1 MKTGLF
7 FGSFNPIHVGHLV
20 IAEYMLEFT
29 DLQEIWFVVSPQNPL
44 KNADELAPDH
54 HRMEM
59 VQLAIPLNTK
69 GLKACGIE
77 MELPRPSY
85 TIDTLRELSR
95 IYPNTEFVVVM
106 GSDSIETIEKWKDYL
121 AILNSYEVYV
131 YPRRNGYRITNI
143 NHPNITLIDA
153 PVINISST
161 MVRHFLSHGEDVS
174 GFVPEDVWEYI
185 DRHKVY
191 RATH

>member
-29 DLQEIWFVVSPQNPL
+29 DLKEIWFVVSPQNPL

-85 TIDTLRELSR
+85 TIDTLRELNR
-95 IYPNTEFVVVM
+95 IYPGTEFVVVM
-106 GSDSIETIEKWKDYL
+106 GSDSIETIEKWKDYA
-121 AILNSYEVYV
+121 AILNSFEIYV

-191 RATH
+191 RAAH